1 MGKTYSVAQFKAA
14 IPGSGSIISTIAKRV
29 GCDWYTAKRHIDAS
43 ATLSRMYKDER
54 ESILDMAESVLFKNI
69 ENGDSADSKW
79 ILSKLGKD
87 RGYGDSVDLKHSER
101 AALTLSGDQL
111 VAAMRQAQAEADEM
125 QKAVLE
131 AGWETDEDTV

>member
-1 MGKTYSVAQFKAA
+1 MSKTYTVAQFKAA

-43 ATLSRMYKDER
+43 ATLPRMWKDER

-69 ENGDSADSKW
+69 ENGDFADSKW

-87 RGYGDSVDLKHSER
+87 RDYGDSVDLKHSER

-111 VAAMRQAQAEADEM
+111 VAAMRQAEADEM

>member
-1 MGKTYSVAQFKAA
+1 MGKTYTVAQFKAA

-87 RGYGDSVDLKHSER
+87 RDYGDSVDLKHSER

-111 VAAMRQAQAEADEM
+111 VAAMRQAEADEM

>member
-1 MGKTYSVAQFKAA
+1 MGKTYTVAQFKAA

-43 ATLSRMYKDER
+43 ATLFRMYKDER
-54 ESILDMAESVLFKNI
+54 ESIMDMAESVLFKNI

-87 RGYGDSVDLKHSER
+87 RGYADRVELKHSE
-101 AALTLSGDQL
+101 SID
-111 VAAMRQAQAEADEM
+111 VS
-125 QKAVLE
+125 VL
-131 AGWETDEDTV
+131 TDEELQTIASQYDRTR

>member
-1 MGKTYSVAQFKAA
+1 MSKTYTVAQFKAA

-87 RGYGDSVDLKHSER
+87 RGYGDSVDLKHSESIDVSV
-101 AALTLSGDQL
+101 LI
-111 VAAMRQAQAEADEM
+111 DEEL
-125 QKAVLE
+125 QTIASQYDR
-131 AGWETDEDTV
+131 TR

>member
-1 MGKTYSVAQFKAA
+1 MGKTYTVAQFKAA

-87 RGYGDSVDLKHSER
+87 RGYGDSVDLKHSESIDVSV
-101 AALTLSGDQL
+101 LI
-111 VAAMRQAQAEADEM
+111 DEEL
-125 QKAVLE
+125 QTIASQYDR
-131 AGWETDEDTV
+131 TR

>member
-1 MGKTYSVAQFKAA
+1 MSKTYTVAQFKAA

-69 ENGDSADSKW
+69 ENGNSADSKW

-87 RGYGDSVDLKHSER
+87 RGYGDSVDLKHSESIDVSV
-101 AALTLSGDQL
+101 LI
-111 VAAMRQAQAEADEM
+111 DEEL
-125 QKAVLE
+125 QTIASQYDR
-131 AGWETDEDTV
+131 TR

>member
-1 MGKTYSVAQFKAA
+1 MSKTYTVAQFKAA

-69 ENGDSADSKW
+69 KNDDSVDSKW
-79 ILSKLGKD
+79 MLSKLGKD
-87 RGYGDSVDLKHSER
+87 RGYGDSVDLKHSESIDVSV
-101 AALTLSGDQL
+101 LI
-111 VAAMRQAQAEADEM
+111 DEEL
-125 QKAVLE
+125 QTIASQYDR
-131 AGWETDEDTV
+131 TR